1 MTSSTKHQPLSKPY
15 LERANH
21 YAETRARIF
30 NDTSDPSSNTLLT
43 NKNSKMNSKQHSNF
57 IRPSYRKQQ
66 QQQQQQHQN
75 SSHQHRSYT
84 YQQTTNNHMQQYPTG
99 KTIDPSSHM
108 LNTSTTRS
116 ND

>member
-1 MTSSTKHQPLSKPY
+1 MTSSTKHQPSSKPY
-15 LERANH
+15 LERVNH

-30 NDTSDPSSNTLLT
+30 NDTSDPSSNPLMINKQSKT
-43 NKNSKMNSKQHSNF
+43 NPKQHSNF
-57 IRPSYRKQQ
+57 VRPSYRK

-84 YQQTTNNHMQQYPTG
+84 YQQATNNHMQQYPTG

-116 ND
+116 KN

>member
-1 MTSSTKHQPLSKPY
+1 MNNY
-15 LERANH
+15 V
-21 YAETRARIF
+21 ETRARIF
-30 NDTSDPSSNTLLT
+30 NDTSDPSSNTSTT
-43 NKNSKMNSKQHSNF
+43 NKQSKTNPRQHSNF
-57 IRPSYRKQQ
+57 VRPSYRKQ

-84 YQQTTNNHMQQYPTG
+84 YQQPTNNHMQQYSTG

-116 ND
+116 TN